1 MAAQRQSCKCCA
13 TEARERKEL
22 SEKNE
27 GKLDQDK
34 RVCYITD
41 QPPFRVGLSPA
52 EIRKC

>member
-22 SEKNE
+22 SENG
-27 GKLDQDK
+27 GKLDQDN
-34 RVCYITD
+34 RVCYVTD